1 MGRLQKKKKPVDKRK
16 KRPAGK
22 SSASSP
28 DGLASGNRAA
38 VAASS
43 SKDPRKRSIPSRKR
57 AAARTAS
64 SPGSKLRRYPD
75 IAVQFLREV
84 MMELKK
90 VTWPSRK
97 QTTGSTVVM
106 IILVA
111 IFSIFLGTVD
121 IGLSKFI
128 QVILQ

>member
-1 MGRLQKKKKPVDKRK
+1 MGRLQKKKKPVDKK
-16 KRPAGK
+16 KKKSTSNQPDSSPGGLISGK
-22 SSASSP
+22 SAALTAFSA
-28 DGLASGNRAA
+28 
-38 VAASS
+38 
-43 SKDPRKRSIPSRKR
+43 KDSRKR
-57 AAARTAS
+57 TVPS
-64 SPGSKLRRYPD
+64 KKKVIPGAMSGTGGKRQNYLNMSM
-75 IAVQFLREV
+75 QFLREV
-84 MMELKK
+84 IMELKK

-128 QVILQ
+128 QLILQ